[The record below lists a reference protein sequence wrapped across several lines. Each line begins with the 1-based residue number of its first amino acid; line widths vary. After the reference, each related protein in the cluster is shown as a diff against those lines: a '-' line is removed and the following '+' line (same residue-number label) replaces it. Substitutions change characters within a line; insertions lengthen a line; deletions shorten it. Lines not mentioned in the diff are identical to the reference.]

1 MESGS
6 KKASSCGA
14 EVHHF
19 PPLFTQTAKPLK
31 LKMHVCVSCILS
43 ILVLIETVSVLCLA
57 VVISDVLLM
66 CPFTHLWSMMLDLS
80 VV

>member
-1 MESGS
+1 
-6 KKASSCGA
+6 
-14 EVHHF
+14 
-19 PPLFTQTAKPLK
+19 
-31 LKMHVCVSCILS
+31 MHVCVNCILS